1 MLLFRSEE
9 HIDRWCHDWNQP
21 HGATLT
27 LQQGWSLAQL
37 WYGPDRRD
45 PNWRRFTLDEAHAI
59 FASLGLTSP
68 FWNLSG

>member
-9 HIDRWCHDWNQP
+9 HVDNWCEQWSQP
-21 HGATLT
+21 HGAALT
-27 LQQGWSLAQL
+27 LEQGWSLAQA

-45 PNWRRFTLDEAHAI
+45 PTWRRYTPTEAQTI

-68 FWNLSG
+68 FWDLSG